1 MKRTFL
7 ILTFLIVSII
17 GILTLTSE
25 AGFSEFENRNLAPL
39 PKLTV
44 KSALSGDFQ
53 KDFETAIDDNIPHK
67 EIMKTLNSYV
77 ETGLGSRTVDDIYI
91 GKNELIQKPLKNSR
105 LVPIIKKRENYKN
118 ISVYLIPYKLYYA
131 ELPASLEKSQVGK
144 NYKRSFDK
152 WSEYSDIDF
161 RKILTIDDYY
171 KSDHH
176 LNEKGVEKLLSAFG
190 IDEYK
195 TSESFGEFR
204 GSESRKSG
212 LIKKDKFIAVYDKNT
227 IDFSFTTEIDGKIVA
242 KKIVDFKRAEKTD
255 KYLCYM
261 GGNYPEV
268 DIKGNRDI
276 SLLLLKDSFANPY
289 ISFFAERY
297 GDIKVIDTRFFSGN
311 FEELIEKYDK
321 TIIITGI

>member
-39 PKLTV
+39 PKPTV

-67 EIMKTLNSYV
+67 EKMKTLNSYI
-77 ETGLGSRTVDDIYI
+77 ETVLGSRTIDDIYI

-105 LVPIIKKRENYKN
+105 LMPIIKKRENYKN
-118 ISVYLIPYKLYYA
+118 LSVYLIPYKLYYA
-131 ELPASLEKSQVGK
+131 ELPVSLKKSGIDK
-144 NYKRSFDK
+144 NYKASFDK
-152 WSEYSDIDF
+152 WSGYSDIDF

-176 LNEKGVEKLLSAFG
+176 LNEKGAEKILSAFG
-190 IDEYK
+190 INEYQI
-195 TSESFGEFR
+195 SESFGEFR

-212 LIKKDKFIAVYDKNT
+212 LIKKDTFIAVYDKNT
-227 IDFSFTTEIDGKIVA
+227 IDLTFTTEIGGKTTDE
-242 KKIVDFKRAEKTD
+242 KIVDFNRTAKID

-261 GGNYPEV
+261 GGNYPEL
-268 DIKGNRDI
+268 DIKGKGDK

-289 ISFFAERY
+289 IGFFAERY